1 MYDMD
6 EHIEYPDVPDPFR
19 EVQQTLDAFV
29 AINYETARS
38 ANIGIN
44 PASQDMLVYYQ
55 GRIIDIIRNNPPLES
70 VPKYFRDGRQDY
82 LWYSDFYDDITKDV
96 YHKYRIFAKPVNE
109 ITTANYAE
117 ELAKIDLPY
126 FTELVNLISLERLL
140 PDYQSIEYDL
150 KDINTPPES
159 TEATLQESISE
170 PKQRLPAKR
179 SYEPKL
185 TDKQYRKIAEC
196 IESIELFRNK
206 IKVSQFKQLFTGK
219 LSDPLQVANQ
229 KSLVYLLD
237 QLSENKY
244 IKKAWISVA
253 DKNRD
258 FISFR
263 TDGNK
268 RRYGAEPHFINMQ
281 QFLNNR
287 NRNKREYIE
296 GLIEIDELIEEL

>member
-1 MYDMD
+1 M
-6 EHIEYPDVPDPFR
+6 EYPDVPDPFR

-38 ANIGIN
+38 ANIGID

-70 VPKYFRDGRQDY
+70 VPKYFHDGRQDY
-82 LWYSDFYDDITKDV
+82 LWYSNFYDDITKDV
-96 YHKYRIFAKPVNE
+96 YHKYRIFAQPKNE
-109 ITTANYAE
+109 ITTANYTE

-126 FTELVNLISLERLL
+126 FTELVNLISLKRLL
-140 PDYQSIEYDL
+140 ADYQNAEYES
-150 KDINTPPES
+150 KDINTPSEQTEASSPEQIPES
-159 TEATLQESISE
+159 
-170 PKQRLPAKR
+170 KQRLSSKR

-185 TDKQYRKIAEC
+185 TDKQYRLIAEC

-206 IKVSQFKQLFTGK
+206 IKVSQLKQLFTGK

-253 DKNRD
+253 DKNHD

-268 RRYGAEPHFINMQ
+268 RRYGAEPHFITMQ